1 MFKWVIRILPFLY
14 MGLIWTLSGLPHNA
28 VVELP
33 DSAVDRFIKESLHL
47 VEFGILYVLLVLAAL
62 TAGKLSPAANILLAV
77 FACFYGIVDEIH
89 QSFVPYRS
97 ATLIDAVKDMTGVL
111 LCWYLISRALFHG
124 RFKKLA
130 SILSIFIRA
139 NGKG

>member
-1 MFKWVIRILPFLY
+1 MFKWIIRILPFLY
-14 MGLIWTLSGLPHNA
+14 MALIWTLSGLPHNA

-47 VEFGILYVLLVLAAL
+47 IEFGILYVLFVFAAL
-62 TAGKLSPAANILLAV
+62 TAGKLTPAMNILLAV
-77 FACFYGIVDEIH
+77 LACLYGVLDEIH

-97 ATLIDAVKDMTGVL
+97 ATLIDAAKDITGVL
-111 LCWYLISRALFHG
+111 VCWYFVSRALYHG

-130 SILSIFIRA
+130 FILSYF
-139 NGKG
+139 KK